1 MSRTCT
7 ELFEGYPCKIIGDGN
22 VPIEGLSSDSRHVSP
37 EDAFFCI
44 NGTVVDG
51 HRFASS
57 AVADGATVIVVSKE
71 PDLPDGVTCV
81 MCDDTRDAMAF
92 AASRFFDDP
101 SAAFDLI
108 GITGT
113 NGKTTVTHLIEHIAG
128 YSERKCAVVGTI
140 GVKIADEYTKT
151 ERTTPDS
158 IELQSLFAELRD
170 EGCDIVALEVSS
182 HALDLKRVLYS
193 RFAVTAFTN
202 LTHDH
207 LDYHHCMEA
216 YFEAKALLFSEAY
229 PSRRV
234 IEIDSEWGRELE
246 KRCRENGDD
255 ILTCG
260 FSDEADIFVVDVDYL
275 QRSTRVSLNIFGEVY
290 GFEYPLVGRFNVENV
305 LVAMG
310 IACQLGFEVATTIEA
325 LLSPTVVPGRM
336 QNITVSPDQDINVYV
351 DYAHTPD
358 ALANAL
364 KTTKDITEN
373 GTILIFGC
381 EGDRDTE
388 KRPMMG
394 SISLGADLS
403 IVSSDNVRTED
414 RLSIIDDVLEGMTE
428 GIRLEPDVEACRVA
442 LAEASASEGQYYVV
456 LPERR
461 DAIAFA
467 VKVAS
472 EGDSVLI
479 AGKGHEDYEVIG
491 TNMYH
496 LDDSEEAAA
505 ALKTR
510 MDSKEL

>member
-1 MSRTCT
+1 MFRTCT
-7 ELFEGYPCKIIGDGN
+7 ELFEGYPCRIIGDGN
-22 VPIEGLSSDSRHVSP
+22 VLVKGLSSDSRHVSR

-44 NGTVVDG
+44 DGTVADG

-57 AVADGATVIVVSKE
+57 AVEAGASVIVASKE
-71 PDLPDGVTCV
+71 LDPPEDVTCV

-92 AASRFFDDP
+92 AASRFYDDP

-128 YSERKCAVVGTI
+128 YNERKCAVVGTI
-140 GVKIADEYTKT
+140 GVKVAGEYTKT

-158 IELQSLFAELRD
+158 IELQSLFAELREED
-170 EGCDIVALEVSS
+170 CDIVALEVSS

-193 RFAVTAFTN
+193 RFAVTAFIN

-207 LDYHHCMEA
+207 LDYHHSLEA

-234 IEIDSEWGRELE
+234 IDIDSEWGRKLE
-246 KRCRENGDD
+246 KRCRAHGDA

-260 FSDEADIFVVDVDYL
+260 FSDEADIFVVGADYL
-275 QRSTRVSLNIFGEVY
+275 QRSTRVSMSILGKEY
-290 GFEYPLVGRFNVENV
+290 EFEYPLVGRFNVENV
-305 LVAMG
+305 MVAMG
-310 IACQLGFEVATTIEA
+310 IACQLGFDVATTIEA
-325 LLSPTVVPGRM
+325 LSSPTVVPGRM
-336 QNITVSPDQDINVYV
+336 QNICVSPDQDINVYV

-373 GTILIFGC
+373 RTIVIFGC

-414 RLSIIDDVLEGMTE
+414 RLGIIEDVLEGMTE
-428 GIRLEPDVEACRVA
+428 GIRLERDVETCKAA
-442 LAEASASEGQYYVV
+442 LTDSSASKGSYYVV
-456 LPERR
+456 LPDRR

-467 VKVAS
+467 VQIAS

-491 TNMYH
+491 TTMYH
-496 LDDSEEAAA
+496 LDDSEEAEA

-510 MDSKEL
+510 MDSKER